1 VNIRKFVLPGNG
13 LRFLGVLLSA
23 LLAFLSMTI
32 LARMRFR
39 AVSGAFGLA
48 IVLALLATAC
58 GGNSAGVPAGTPAGT
73 SNVVVTATSGS
84 ASQSITLT
92 LNVK

>member
-1 VNIRKFVLPGNG
+1 VLPGNE
-13 LRFLGVLLSA
+13 LRFLAVLLST
-23 LLAFLSMTI
+23 LLALLSMTI

-39 AVSGAFGLA
+39 AVFGAFGLT
-48 IVLALLATAC
+48 IVLLLFASAC

-73 SNVVVTATSGS
+73 SQVVVTATSGS